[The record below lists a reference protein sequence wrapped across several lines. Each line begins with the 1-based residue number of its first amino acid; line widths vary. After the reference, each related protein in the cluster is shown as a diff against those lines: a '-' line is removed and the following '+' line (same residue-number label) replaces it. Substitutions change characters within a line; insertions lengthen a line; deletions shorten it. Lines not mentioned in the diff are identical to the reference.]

1 MAAFGPLAV
10 RLSVSQSTERNNNSM
25 EYRKLGKSEARVSA
39 LGLGCMGMS
48 DFYAGRQANDAESI
62 ATIRH
67 ALELGVNL
75 LDTGDFYGVGHN
87 EELIRDAIKDLPRDR
102 VFLAVKFGAL
112 RNHDGGF
119 IGVDNRP
126 VAVRN
131 FLSYSLQRL
140 GVDYIDLYYP
150 ARIDPAVPVEETVG
164 TLGDLVKEGKIRY
177 VGLSEAGAES
187 LRRAHAVYPLTMLQT
202 EYSLWTREP
211 ETDVLPVCRE
221 LGIGLVAYSPLGRGF
236 LTGTLQKLGDF
247 APDDFRSYVP
257 RFQGENFARNLQLM
271 EKVKEIAAEKH
282 CTPAQLALAWLLA
295 QGEDIVPIP
304 GTKRRDRLEEN
315 LQAIEIELSD
325 DDVRRIEEVAP
336 LGAATGT
343 RYPEAIMHTVNR

>member
-1 MAAFGPLAV
+1 MK
-10 RLSVSQSTERNNNSM
+10 
-25 EYRKLGKSEARVSA
+25 YRQLGKSGVQVSA

-48 DFYAGRQANDAESI
+48 DFYGGKQANDAESI

-67 ALELGVNL
+67 AIELGVNF

-87 EELIRDAIKDLPRDR
+87 EELIRQAIKEVPRDR
-102 VFLAVKFGAL
+102 VFIAVKFGAL
-112 RNHDGGF
+112 RNWDGNF
-119 IGVDNRP
+119 IGYDNRP

-131 FLSYSLQRL
+131 FLAYSLQRL

-150 ARIDPAVPVEETVG
+150 ARVDPSVPIEETIG
-164 TLGDLVKEGKIRY
+164 AIAELIQEGKIRY
-177 VGLSEAGAES
+177 AGLSEAGADT
-187 LRRAHAVYPLTMLQT
+187 LRRAAKEHPIAMLQT

-236 LTGTLQKLGDF
+236 LTGTIQTPEDF
-247 APDDFRSYVP
+247 APDDFRRHSP
-257 RFQGENFARNLQLM
+257 RYQGENFQHNLQLVA
-271 EKVKEIAAEKH
+271 KIQEIATEKN

-295 QGEDIVPIP
+295 QGEDIIPIP

-315 LQAIEIELSD
+315 LQALSIELSERD
-325 DDVRRIEEVAP
+325 LQQIEDVAP
-336 LGAATGT
+336 MGVARGT
-343 RYPEAIMHTVNR
+343 RYPEAIMDSVNR